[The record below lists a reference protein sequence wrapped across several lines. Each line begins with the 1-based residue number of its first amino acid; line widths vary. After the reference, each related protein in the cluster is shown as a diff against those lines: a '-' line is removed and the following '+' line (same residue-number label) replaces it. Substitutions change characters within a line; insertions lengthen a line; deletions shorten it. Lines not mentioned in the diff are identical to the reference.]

1 MNTYKCN
8 WCGRIQKSIDNISGD
23 DCDICNKG
31 VFEIIEHKL
40 SIEQEKNLNNYIIE
54 SIKGNIQK
62 MGNNKCWDVI
72 ERFSKVKTRVS
83 YRKYFFLAGGIV
95 PETEIKERI

>member
-1 MNTYKCN
+1 
-8 WCGRIQKSIDNISGD
+8 
-23 DCDICNKG
+23 
-31 VFEIIEHKL
+31 
-40 SIEQEKNLNNYIIE
+40 
-54 SIKGNIQK
+54 
-62 MGNNKCWDVI
+62 MGNNKCWEVI

>member
-8 WCGRIQKSIDNISGD
+8 WCGRIQKSIDDISGK

-31 VFEIIEHKL
+31 VFEKIEFYT
-40 SIEQEKNLNNYIIE
+40 KNDKVNNYIIE
-54 SIKGNIQK
+54 AIKGNIQK
-62 MGNNKCWDVI
+62 MGNNKCWEVI
-72 ERFSKVKTRVS
+72 ERFGKVKTRVS
-83 YRKYFFLAGGIV
+83 YRKYFFLAGGQV